1 MSEFFPLIKKQW
13 LALQARERLVLGVG
27 AILVGAIIFYALILG
42 PWHLA
47 LNNMTTALPKMRE
60 NLVWMRTQ
68 AEALE
73 NGDINRDASQFNG
86 GDQSLLSIVEQTAKR
101 AGIQGAIQQLVPGK
115 KGSEVR
121 VVMGDAEFNK
131 WLAWIDVLYK
141 QYGVDIEQVV
151 TEREDERPNIVEIRA
166 TFIR

>member
-1 MSEFFPLIKKQW
+1 
-13 LALQARERLVLGVG
+13 
-27 AILVGAIIFYALILG
+27 
-42 PWHLA
+42 
-47 LNNMTTALPKMRE
+47 MTTALPKMRE

-73 NGDINRDASQFNG
+73 NGDINRDASQFKGN
-86 GDQSLLSIVEQTAKR
+86 DQSLLSIVEQTAKR